1 MAQLLLVEDDRNIA
15 ELIQIYLSEEGF
27 SIRHASTGQEME
39 MLFAE
44 AVPELVILDMRL
56 PDTDGLTLCR
66 HIRAAYRMPI
76 LMLSAVNDTK
86 AKIDAITTGAD
97 DYLCKPFS
105 MRELAVRV
113 MALLRRVQPPTH
125 AAAEQAAAAAARSS
139 LPEQPAEPAAITID
153 VDKRR
158 LSLKGQWI
166 ETTYFEFELMKIFLA
181 HPGHVFDREQLLTL
195 IKGLEAEV
203 SDRSVDVHIKNLR
216 RKFEDD
222 AKNPKR
228 IVTVRGAGYKFEP
241 E

>member
-113 MALLRRVQPPTH
+113 MALLRRVQPPTL
-125 AAAEQAAAAAARSS
+125 AAAEQGAAETVRGSQT
-139 LPEQPAEPAAITID
+139 EQPAAITID

-158 LSLKGQWI
+158 LILNGQWI

>member
-1 MAQLLLVEDDRNIA
+1 MAQLLLVEDDHNIA
-15 ELIQIYLSEEGF
+15 ELIQIYLTEEGF
-27 SIRHASTGQEME
+27 SLRHASTGQEME
-39 MLFAE
+39 QLFAE
-44 AVPELVILDMRL
+44 AVPDLVILDMRL

-86 AKIDAITTGAD
+86 SKIEAITTGAD

-113 MALLRRVQPPTH
+113 MALLRRVQPPASL
-125 AAAEQAAAAAARSS
+125 AAAEQAAADAAPSP
-139 LPEQPAEPAAITID
+139 LPEQPAAITID

-158 LSLKGQWI
+158 LYLHGQWI
-166 ETTYFEFELMKIFLA
+166 ETTYFEFELMRIFLA

-195 IKGLEAEV
+195 IKGLEADV

-222 AKNPKR
+222 SKEPKR